1 MDAAPEGQPGP
12 DASSSGNHNGSN
24 PAGTPWE
31 LGRVV
36 GRGPS
41 HDPLAALRT
50 PADPP
55 FDVFLSGTVFL
66 DIIFTGLGGPPAS
79 GTEIFTEGMGCSPGG
94 VANLAIALS
103 RLGLRTSLA
112 AAFGH
117 DVYGDFCWR
126 TLAEQ
131 EAVDL
136 SPSRKFP
143 HWHSPVTVSLAYQA
157 DRSLITHSH
166 EPPLTPDEMIKSQ
179 GLTSTR
185 ACFVDLGPEV
195 EDWTRQAAADGA
207 RVFADVGWDPTER
220 WSPALLERLSSCY
233 AFLPNAPEALAYT
246 RTDTPEAALARLGDL
261 VPVAVVT
268 RGSRGALAVD
278 NETGEYA
285 DVPALPVE
293 ALDATGAGDVFAAGF
308 VTSTLAGWPLLHRVR
323 FANLCAALSVQHF
336 GGSLSAPGWA
346 DIAAWWQ
353 VAKRVPGLGDVAKD
367 YAFLNDVVP
376 QDPVGAVRR
385 ATATIGFQTGGIEP

>member
-1 MDAAPEGQPGP
+1 VASVDEEAAH
-12 DASSSGNHNGSN
+12 S
-24 PAGTPWE
+24 TPWE

-41 HDPLAALRT
+41 HDPLASIRT
-50 PADPP
+50 DADPT

-66 DIIFTGLGGPPAS
+66 DIIFTGLAGPPAS

-117 DVYGDFCWR
+117 DVYGEFCWR

-131 EAVDL
+131 EGVDL
-136 SPSRKFP
+136 SHSRRFP
-143 HWHSPVTVSLAYQA
+143 NWHSPVTVSLAYQA
-157 DRSLITHSH
+157 DRSLITHAH
-166 EPPLTPDEMIKSQ
+166 DPPVSADDMISCHP
-179 GLTSTR
+179 TIDAR

-195 EDWTRQAAADGA
+195 AEWPRKAAAKGI

-220 WSPALLERLSSCY
+220 WSTEILERLSDCY
-233 AFLPNAPEALAYT
+233 AFLPNAREAQAYT
-246 RTDTPEAALARLGDL
+246 RTDTPQAALARLADL

-268 RGSRGALAVD
+268 RGSQGALAID
-278 NETGEYA
+278 NDTGEQA

-293 ALDATGAGDVFAAGF
+293 ALDTTGAGDVFAAGF
-308 VTSTLAGWPLLHRVR
+308 VTSTLAGWPLLYRLR

-346 DIAAWWQ
+346 DIAGWWQ
-353 VAKRVPGLGDVAKD
+353 VAKRVPGLGVVAKE
-367 YAFLNDVVP
+367 YAFLDDVVP
-376 QDPVGAVRR
+376 QTPVGAVRR
-385 ATATIGFQTGGIEP
+385 ATATIGFQTDGVSP

>member
-1 MDAAPEGQPGP
+1 MDTAEEQPGP
-12 DASSSGNHNGSN
+12 DLGDAAAGGQLGS
-24 PAGTPWE
+24 TPWE

-41 HDPLAALRT
+41 HDPLAVLRT
-50 PADPP
+50 ADDPP
-55 FDVFLSGTVFL
+55 FDVFVSGTVFL
-66 DIIFTGLGGPPAS
+66 DIIFTGLGAPPES

-131 EAVDL
+131 EDVDL
-136 SPSRKFP
+136 SASRRFP
-143 HWHSPVTVSLAYQA
+143 HWHSPVTVSLAYQS
-157 DRSLITHSH
+157 DRSLITHAH
-166 EPPLTPDEMIKSQ
+166 DPPLSADEMISCQ
-179 GLTSTR
+179 GVAHTR
-185 ACFVDLGPEV
+185 ACFVDLGPEA
-195 EDWTRQAAADGA
+195 EDWTRRAAADGA
-207 RVFADVGWDPTER
+207 RVFADVGWDPTEQ
-220 WSPALLERLSSCY
+220 WSPALLDRLSDCY
-233 AFLPNAPEALAYT
+233 AFLPNTPEALAYT
-246 RTDTPEAALARLGDL
+246 RTTTPEDALSKLGDL

-278 NETGEYA
+278 NETGERA

-293 ALDATGAGDVFAAGF
+293 ALDTTGAGDVFAAGF
-308 VTSTLAGWPLLHRVR
+308 VTSTLAGWPLLHRLR

-346 DIAAWWQ
+346 DIAGWWQ

-367 YAFLNDVVP
+367 YAFLDDVVP
-376 QDPVGAVRR
+376 QAPVGAVRR
-385 ATATIGFQTGGIEP
+385 ASATIGFQTGGIEP